1 MVVCI
6 SCFGICLYH
15 VLYIFLNN
23 KPVAVVN
30 EHDRTGGTIAKT
42 WRIL

>member
-1 MVVCI
+1 
-6 SCFGICLYH
+6 
-15 VLYIFLNN
+15 LNN